1 MKKLTLLAAAMMML
15 TATSTMA
22 KNVYLSSTGSNSN
35 DGLSSENAVATL
47 SKALEVANESN
58 DHIVIS
64 GFITVSEG
72 LKTERPLIF
81 EGASGAATDGFVGG
95 TGNNRLFRLGGN
107 QSTTFKNLTVKNF
120 SYAGATDA
128 GDDQLKGIIFF
139 AGGTYTFEGCTF
151 EGNTN
156 TQSEGGILRTHDA
169 KVVINNCVFKNNT
182 ATKGGII
189 RKQGG
194 NDVIVTN
201 TLFEGNKAGVQKD
214 GDAKGGVIYA
224 VEGWKELSFTGCTFK
239 NNVAIH
245 NGGVFCISANDNQ
258 QERKFLVEDCVFEG
272 NRSGVLEGFERQTG
286 VYANNY
292 WKDGNGGVIYLDKQH
307 PTDWIDKSV
316 YTIKNSSFKQ
326 NVSGGFGGAIAV
338 NNAKLTLVIDGCTF
352 EDNKSLTTG
361 GGALFIKNITGKS
374 TVKNS
379 KFLNNTAAT
388 GTRAGVND
396 TAAGGFKDDYVSGVY
411 YANGG
416 AILFAGTTNVEVDN
430 CVFSGNAA
438 YQNGGALRISDGT
451 TETALIKN
459 STFTGNVVGGR
470 LGTFNPGDYSNN
482 GWILTTT
489 PGNGRDEDKSGA
501 AILIESANMA
511 DNASFTIVS
520 CTFEGNSATNS
531 GGAIRFGD
539 AGKAG
544 QSLNIINST
553 ITDNEVVRHGS
564 GNGAGIWVNNS
575 AVAHLNITNS
585 ILDGN
590 RYFSKKDE
598 FDGYNDAKWDNAPA
612 TIKNSYIGSINDWG
626 ADGKYVNNSST
637 TVDANSV
644 MNEGGQAKT
653 DRKGGLRTKR
663 TTELGHVYFPL
674 TIGTK
679 AATIG
684 NPSDASSYQD
694 ILGVA
699 FSKSY
704 IGSAQVAELPFTVGE
719 YGYATLYYSTD
730 AMVVP
735 TGLTATT
742 YKVESD
748 VLKESKTYAAGE
760 VIPAATGVV
769 IAGPQADYV
778 FTSTFDNGTADG
790 DNQLKGSDEETTT
803 TGGSTYYKLGVKD
816 GANPGFYWGAENGA
830 AFTNGAHKAY
840 LALTTA
846 TSRSAFTFGDDDTT
860 AIEQTVSTTTAA
872 SDMYDMQGRRLSSRP
887 SKGLYII
894 RSAGSDKNGKKIIIK

>member
-1 MKKLTLLAAAMMML
+1 MNKLTLFSSAVMML
-15 TATSTMA
+15 ATSTMTA
-22 KNVYLSSTGSNSN
+22 KNVYLSSTGSDSN
-35 DGLSSENAVATL
+35 DGLSPENAVATL
-47 SKALEVANESN
+47 SKALEVADAAN

-64 GFITVSEG
+64 GFITVSSG
-72 LKTERPLIF
+72 LTTARPLTF
-81 EGASGAATDGFVGG
+81 EGANGAATDGFVGG
-95 TGNNRLFRLGGN
+95 TDNNRLFRLGGN
-107 QSTTFKNLTVKNF
+107 QSTTFKNITVKNF
-120 SYAGATDA
+120 KYAGADDGQ
-128 GDDQLKGIIFF
+128 GDLKGIIFF
-139 AGGTYTFEGCTF
+139 AGGTYTFEGCAF

-156 TQSEGGILRTHDA
+156 SQSEGGILRTHDA
-169 KVVINNCVFKNNT
+169 KVVIDNCVFKNNT
-182 ATKGGII
+182 SFKGGII

-201 TLFEGNKAGVQKD
+201 TLFEENKAGVQKD

-224 VEGWKELSFTGCTFK
+224 VEGWKTLSFTGCTFK

-245 NGGVFCISANDNQ
+245 NGGVFCVSANDNQ
-258 QERKFLVEDCVFEG
+258 QERNFLVEDCVFEG
-272 NRSGVLEGFERQTG
+272 NRSGVFEGFARESG

-292 WKDGNGGVIYLDKQH
+292 WKDGNGGVIYFDKQH
-307 PTDWIDKSV
+307 PADWIDKSV

-338 NNAKLTLVIDGCTF
+338 NNAKLTLVIDGCIF

-361 GGALFIKNITGKS
+361 GGALYIKNITGKS

-388 GTRAGVND
+388 GTGTRAGVND
-396 TAAGGFKDDYVSGVY
+396 TAAGGYKDDYVSGVY

-416 AILFAGTTNVEVDN
+416 AILFAGTSNIEVDN

-451 TETALIKN
+451 TETTLIKN
-459 STFTGNVVGGR
+459 STFTGNMVGGR
-470 LGTFNPGDYSNN
+470 LGTFNPSDYSSSD
-482 GWILTTT
+482 WILTTT

-511 DNASFTIVS
+511 ENASFTLVG

-539 AGKAG
+539 VGKSG
-544 QSLNIINST
+544 QSLNIINCT
-553 ITDNEVVRHGS
+553 ITDNEVVRHGA

-575 AVAHLNITNS
+575 AVTHLNITNS

-598 FDGYNDAKWDNAPA
+598 YDGYNDAKWDNAPA
-612 TIKNSYIGSINDWG
+612 NIKNSYIGSINDWG
-626 ADGKYVNNSST
+626 METKYVGNNTT
-637 TVDANSV
+637 TVDALSV
-644 MNEGGQAKT
+644 LNETGQGKT
-653 DRKGGLRTKR
+653 DRKGGLRTKQ
-663 TTELGHVYFPL
+663 TTEFGHVYFPL

-679 AATIG
+679 PTTIG
-684 NPSDASSYQD
+684 ASSEASGYQD

-699 FSKSY
+699 FSKNY
-704 IGSAQVAELPFTVGE
+704 IGSAQVAELPFTVSE
-719 YGYATLYYSTD
+719 YGYATLYYGTD
-730 AMVVP
+730 PLEVP
-735 TGLTATT
+735 SGLTATT

-748 VLKESKTYAAGE
+748 VLNVSKTYSAGE
-760 VIPAATGVV
+760 VIPAGTGVV
-769 IAGPQADYV
+769 IAGTQGDYV
-778 FTSTFDNGTADG
+778 FASTFETGTADAE
-790 DNQLKGSDEETTT
+790 NQLKGSDEDAET
-803 TGGSTYYKLGVKD
+803 TGGTKYYKLSVKE
-816 GANPGFYWGAENGA
+816 GKNPGFYWGKDNGA

-840 LALTTA
+840 LTLKSAS
-846 TSRSAFTFGDDDTT
+846 SRSAFVFGNNTT
-860 AIEQTVSTTTAA
+860 AIEQTVSTTAAA
-872 SDMYDMQGRRLSSRP
+872 SDMYDMQGRRLISRP